1 MGAAKINLRDY
12 ATVDKAV
19 EMWLDVKACKGCPNA
34 TGQIKV
40 SFTWAP
46 ELSEEEK
53 QRRAEEARR
62 RLYEKPDQGRSDAGD
77 VDTIMKQA
85 EKRLAELKAKD
96 IGDYLKE
103 ECESNE
109 TLKMQ
114 IEEGESELEKVLDI
128 YDDVQQ
134 YYELDRERNKLGME
148 STKKIEHYWGE
159 EDIIRSFAEEEEG
172 STGGNVS
179 LMANLFGGG
188 SGGEQIPKG
197 LAGLLKA
204 GASSS
209 SLSPGKEGTA
219 LMLTIAGGNAAAE
232 KPKGLAG
239 LLKAGAPS
247 STLEGEGV
255 ARGSLGTGTKALTN
269 QQAVT
274 KAALGNAL
282 FSSKKL
288 DATKFVGAGSLI
300 VGQPFGGSQ
309 RVKTPMVKVKR

>member
-77 VDTIMKQA
+77 VDTIMERA

-114 IEEGESELEKVLDI
+114 IEEGESELEKVVLAASSVFLTKPSMI
-128 YDDVQQ
+128 VTFSSMRRSKRSSQV
-134 YYELDRERNKLGME
+134 LRLGC
-148 STKKIEHYWGE
+148 
-159 EDIIRSFAEEEEG
+159 A
-172 STGGNVS
+172 
-179 LMANLFGGG
+179 
-188 SGGEQIPKG
+188 
-197 LAGLLKA
+197 
-204 GASSS
+204 ASSS
-209 SLSPGKEGTA
+209 
-219 LMLTIAGGNAAAE
+219 
-232 KPKGLAG
+232 
-239 LLKAGAPS
+239 
-247 STLEGEGV
+247 
-255 ARGSLGTGTKALTN
+255 GSIG
-269 QQAVT
+269 
-274 KAALGNAL
+274 
-282 FSSKKL
+282 
-288 DATKFVGAGSLI
+288 
-300 VGQPFGGSQ
+300 FGGD
-309 RVKTPMVKVKR
+309 M